1 LTAGRGRKAVDPG
14 GVAAMLFWTIVKVGL
29 KSLVANP
36 LRSFLA
42 MLGIIIGVAAVI
54 SMLAMAAGTQKQIMK
69 NISSFGTNLLMI
81 WPGQSGSHGVM
92 SGQAVN
98 LTVAD
103 AEAILAEVPSVV
115 RVSPVVSGR
124 RVQVKY
130 GNRNTNCGAP
140 GVAPTWLA
148 IRSFEIEK
156 GRSFTELEVE
166 AMARVAILGPTT
178 VENLFGDSDP
188 LDGSATIKINGINFQ
203 VIGVTKAK
211 GPGWGNPDDQVIIP
225 YTTAMKQLLGL
236 DHLTEI
242 NVQAVDG
249 ADLRNVQDDV
259 SRVLRKRHRLPEGA
273 PDDFNVRNQADAVEM
288 ADKVSGVMRILLG
301 GIASISL
308 LVGGIGIMN
317 IMLVTVTERT
327 REIGVRKAI
336 GATQL
341 SICLQFLLEA
351 VIISGLG
358 GALGVAGGVGGAY
371 AIEAFTRNTDS
382 PFTTAV
388 EMTSIVLSL
397 GFSALV
403 GIVFG
408 FYPAWRASRL
418 DPVEAL
424 RYE

>member
-1 LTAGRGRKAVDPG
+1 
-14 GVAAMLFWTIVKVGL
+14 MLFWTIVKVGL
-29 KSLVANP
+29 KSLLANP

-54 SMLAMAAGTQKQIMK
+54 AMLAMAAGTQKQIMK

-92 SGQAVN
+92 SGQVQN

-103 AEAILAEVPSVV
+103 AEAILEEVPSIV
-115 RVSPVVSGR
+115 RISPVVSGR

-130 GNRNTNCGAP
+130 GNRNTNCNAP
-140 GVAPTWLA
+140 GVAPTWLD

-156 GRSFTELEVE
+156 GRVFTENEVE
-166 AMARVAILGPTT
+166 IMARVAVLGPTT
-178 VENLFGDSDP
+178 VENLFGGSDP
-188 LDGSATIKINGINFQ
+188 LGETVKIKGINFR
-203 VIGVTKAK
+203 VIGVTKSK

-242 NVQAVDG
+242 NIQAADG
-249 ADLRNVQDDV
+249 ADLREVQDQV
-259 SRVLRKRHRLPEGA
+259 ARVLRKRHNLLPEA

-288 ADKVSGVMRILLG
+288 AGKVSQIMRVLLG

-327 REIGVRKAI
+327 REIGIRKAV
-336 GATQL
+336 GAKER
-341 SICLQFLLEA
+341 SIMMQFLIES

-358 GALGVAGGVGGAY
+358 GLIGASGGIGA
-371 AIEAFTRNTDS
+371 AAVIRQFTQ
-382 PFTTAV
+382 FTTQV
-388 EMTSIVLSL
+388 EVPSVLMALS
-397 GFSALV
+397 FSAIV
-403 GIVFG
+403 GIFFG
-408 FYPAWRASRL
+408 WYPALRASRL

>member
-1 LTAGRGRKAVDPG
+1 
-14 GVAAMLFWTIVKVGL
+14 MLFWTIVKVGL
-29 KSLVANP
+29 KSLLANP

-54 SMLAMAAGTQKQIMK
+54 AMLAMAAGTQKQIMK

-92 SGQAVN
+92 SGQVQN

-103 AEAILAEVPSVV
+103 AEAILEEVPSIV
-115 RVSPVVSGR
+115 RISPVVSGR

-130 GNRNTNCGAP
+130 GNRNTNCNAP
-140 GVAPTWLA
+140 GVAPTWLD

-156 GRSFTELEVE
+156 GRVFTENEVE
-166 AMARVAILGPTT
+166 IMARVAVLGPTT
-178 VENLFGDSDP
+178 VENLFGGSDP
-188 LDGSATIKINGINFQ
+188 LGETVKIKGINFR
-203 VIGVTKAK
+203 VIGVTKSK

-242 NVQAVDG
+242 NIQAADG
-249 ADLRNVQDDV
+249 ADLREVQDQV
-259 SRVLRKRHRLPEGA
+259 ARVLRKRHNLLPEA

-288 ADKVSGVMRILLG
+288 AGKVSQIMRVLLG

-327 REIGVRKAI
+327 REIGIRKAV
-336 GATQL
+336 GAKER
-341 SICLQFLLEA
+341 SIMTQFLIES

-358 GALGVAGGVGGAY
+358 GLLGVAGGIGGAA
-371 AIEAFTRNTDS
+371 AIESLTKNSDA
-382 PFTTAV
+382 PFVTVV
-388 EMTSIVLSL
+388 EASSIFLAL
-397 GFSALV
+397 GFSGVV
-403 GIVFG
+403 GIFFG
-408 FYPAWRASRL
+408 WYPALRASRL